1 MKIFLICL
9 VLFLLKTSVLFSD
22 VLYLNADLSKS
33 LGSLYDYNPKI
44 KYERE
49 ILKSK
54 DELLP
59 KAFSNFRP
67 EISGYYQ
74 KGKVDTSSKGFNIT
88 SDGVRT
94 ETNKG
99 VVISQSIFDGGSSF
113 SEIQISKNEIFSQ
126 RYYLRN
132 VEQEVFLDGI
142 NLYAD
147 LATENSN
154 LILKKKNVEVLNKQL
169 ELTKEQFEIGEVT
182 MTDVSIAEARL
193 SLAESEKF
201 ESTNNLN
208 SLKANFLSVFGKEP
222 NKPKIEMPLKNSDRE
237 IDELKKEALED
248 NPKIKGIKYKIKSF
262 KKQIQSLKRKQLPSV
277 KLEAEAKINEGYF
290 RTDSKREVLS
300 AFAKIDIPIYR
311 SGLASSEIR
320 TLRKK
325 ATAEIELLKL
335 ESKILESN
343 LITSKSSLDYS
354 LSKINAF
361 KKQIESNKIYLEGL
375 KQELQLGE
383 RTILDVLNGEQE
395 LLESSL
401 GLVMAFK
408 DYFISYYELLFYLGK
423 LNAKDLNLNVV
434 LFDDEKNYNAVKGKW
449 LDIIE

>member
-1 MKIFLICL
+1 MKIHFILFASLIFKISISFANE
-9 VLFLLKTSVLFSD
+9 VYINS
-22 VLYLNADLSKS
+22 DLSKS
-33 LGSLYDYNPKI
+33 LGNLYDYNPKI

-59 KAFSNFRP
+59 RAFSNFRP

-88 SDGVRT
+88 SDGIRT

-113 SEIQISKNEIFSQ
+113 SEIQISKNEIYSQ
-126 RYYLRN
+126 RFYLKN

-142 NLYAD
+142 SLYAD

-154 LILKKKNVEVLNKQL
+154 LILKKKNVEVLKRQL

-182 MTDVSIAEARL
+182 MTDVSISEARL
-193 SLAESEKF
+193 SLAESENL
-201 ESTNNLN
+201 ESINNLN
-208 SLKANFLSVFGKEP
+208 SLKANFLSVFGKKP
-222 NKPKIEMPLKNSDRE
+222 NNPKIEMPLKKSDRE
-237 IDELKKEALED
+237 INDLKKKALED
-248 NPKIKGIKYKIKSF
+248 NPKIKGIKFKIKSF

-320 TLRKK
+320 GLRKQAK
-325 ATAEIELLKL
+325 AEIELLKL

-343 LITSKSSLDYS
+343 LIATKSSLDYS

-383 RTILDVLNGEQE
+383 RTTLDVLNGEQE

-423 LNAKDLNLNVV
+423 LNAKDLNLNVT
-434 LFDDEKNYNAVKGKW
+434 LFDDEKNYNEVKGKW